1 MKALVRGI
9 CLTTYPAVALSSIC
23 AHLMKGS
30 PSKDYH
36 LADSCFLDLHMSPY
50 DAVKTT
56 SCSLPSSGEV
66 PAGPLEPEAASSH
79 LSDIV
84 ILACG
89 TRRVMAFQRQSPSY
103 SMSDWSVVDIILVI

>member
-1 MKALVRGI
+1 MKVLVRGI
-9 CLTTYPAVALSSIC
+9 YLTTYPAVALSSIC

-56 SCSLPSSGEV
+56 SCSLPSSGSQALLTGRV
-66 PAGPLEPEAASSH
+66 RGLAAAPLLGDLHSSLALPRGTAA
-79 LSDIV
+79 
-84 ILACG
+84 
-89 TRRVMAFQRQSPSY
+89 RNSPQG
-103 SMSDWSVVDIILVI
+103 